1 MKAAPRR
8 FGANGVAAAALACA
22 LMMTAVAFPVRADDD
37 DDAKEEAAPR
47 SYPYLKGEVELEF
60 EHDNTFDADDP
71 DAEGSDSYN
80 TTTVTVGA
88 YFSQRFSLHG
98 TFVFEP
104 VLDPEPGEDRFF
116 EDHGLYAEELY
127 AKLTFDPFE
136 LYAGKFNPAFGK
148 AWDDT
153 PGVYGTDLA
162 EDYEFTE
169 RVGAGFS
176 VERDQTAL
184 GKLTFK
190 GAAFTADTSVLSN
203 SAITNRGQ
211 TRREDGGLSN
221 TGDLDS
227 FAFSIE
233 SEEIPGFAGL
243 SFNIGNVHQAAGID
257 DLDDQ
262 NGFVFGL
269 QLERTYN
276 NVKVE
281 AIGETAYFDYGG
293 NLYDEDEDDLFVDTL
308 WYYTLGAQATIND
321 KYRVSASYTARYADL
336 IDGTEFDDYQYQV
349 SAGLK
354 LGRDWWLDAGYK
366 FLQEQDE
373 ESHTVGL
380 LLTKTIEFDTGELEP
395 ASSLK

>member
-8 FGANGVAAAALACA
+8 FGAMGVAAAALAFA
-22 LMMTAVAFPVRADDD
+22 LTMTAVAFPVRADDD
-37 DDAKEEAAPR
+37 DAKEEAKPR
-47 SYPYLKGEVELEF
+47 SYPYLKGEAELEF
-60 EHDNTFDADDP
+60 EHDNVFDADDP
-71 DAEGSDSYN
+71 DSEGSDTYN
-80 TTTVTVGA
+80 TTTISVGA
-88 YFSQRFSLHG
+88 YFSERFSLHG

-162 EDYEFTE
+162 EDYELSE
-169 RVGAGFS
+169 RIGAGFS
-176 VERDQTAL
+176 LSREKTPL
-184 GKLTFK
+184 GDLTFK
-190 GAAFTADTSVLSN
+190 AAAFTADDTLLSQSV
-203 SAITNRGQ
+203 ITNRGR

-243 SFNIGNVHQAAGID
+243 SFNIGYVHQAAGID

-262 NGFVFGL
+262 NGFVLGL

-276 NVKVE
+276 NVKIE

-293 NLYDEDEDDLFVDTL
+293 NLYDEDDADEFVDTL

-321 KYRVSASYTARYADL
+321 RYRVSASYTARYADL
-336 IDGTEFDDYQYQV
+336 FDGTEFDDYQYQV
-349 SAGLK
+349 SAGMK
-354 LGRDWWLDAGYK
+354 LGREWWLDAGYK
-366 FLQEQDE
+366 FLQEQGED
-373 ESHTVGL
+373 SHTVGL
-380 LLTKTIEFDTGELEP
+380 LLTKTIEFDTGALEP